1 MGYNRGMLD
10 DIDPAAIA
18 DPVARVLIIRLLN
31 LVDQQ
36 AGQLRAQAEEIQRLR
51 DEIARRKGEQGH
63 PKINPQVGPP
73 APPLSSEAERR
84 IARKRQPQGKQAHL
98 TITREEICRLDRAT
112 LPPDAQ
118 FKGYEDVVVQ
128 DLRIEADTIRFR
140 KEKFYSPSLG
150 QTFLAPLPA
159 GYHGQFGPDL
169 HSFLLSQYFAA
180 NISEAKLAQF
190 LGYLGIQMAR
200 GQLSHLLT
208 TAVTAFHTESSAVLA
223 AGLASSDYQQLD
235 ETGTRVNGQNY
246 ACHVVTT
253 PAYTAY
259 RTTAGK
265 DRLSV
270 LRALTNQEPLGY
282 RLNAQV
288 LRYVEQQGLAAKWLT
303 GLAAWPTDQV
313 WSETE
318 LTARLAEW
326 GRLPVGQAKLLREGL
341 ALGAYHAQTAWH
353 PVAIL
358 IVDDAPQWQQISP
371 AIGLCWVHEGRHY
384 KKLVPVVRCLARIQA
399 RFVGRFWRYYD
410 QLQAYRAAPTTDRA
424 RWLRAKFRRLFST
437 VTAYQELNAVIARTK
452 AKETELLRVLEVPHL
467 PLHNNAAELGA
478 RVRVRK
484 RDVSFGLRSPAG
496 LKAWDTFMTLVETT
510 RKVGVNF
517 YAYVRDRLRGRG
529 AIPPLADLV
538 TQTAAALKLIPA

>member
-1 MGYNRGMLD
+1 MFD
-10 DIDPAAIA
+10 AIDPAAIA
-18 DPVARVLIIRLLN
+18 DPTARALLIQLLN
-31 LVDQQ
+31 VVNQQ
-36 AGQLRAQAEEIQRLR
+36 AGQLRAQTEEIQRLR
-51 DEIARRKGEQGH
+51 DEIARLKGEQGR
-63 PKINPQVGPP
+63 PKINPQAPP
-73 APPLSSEAERR
+73 SAPLSSEAERR
-84 IARKRQPQGKQAHL
+84 TPQPRQPRSKQAQL
-98 TITREEICRLDRAT
+98 TITREEVCRLDRTT

-169 HSFLLSQYFAA
+169 CSFLLSQYFAA

-190 LGYLGIQMAR
+190 LGYLGIQISR
-200 GQLSHLLT
+200 GQISHLLT
-208 TAVTAFHTESSAVLA
+208 EAVDPFHAESSAVLA

-235 ETGTRVNGQNY
+235 ETSTRVDGQNY
-246 ACHVVTT
+246 SCHVLTT

-270 LRALTNQEPLGY
+270 LRALTDQQPLGY
-282 RLNAQV
+282 RLNAAV
-288 LRYVEQQGLAAKWLT
+288 LRYLEQQGLAAKWLT
-303 GLAAWPTDQV
+303 RLAAWPHDQG
-313 WSETE
+313 WSEADF
-318 LTARLAEW
+318 TARLAEW
-326 GRLPVGQAKLLREGL
+326 GRMPKGQAKLLREGL
-341 ALGAYHAQTAWH
+341 ALGAYHTQTAWA
-353 PVAIL
+353 PVATL
-358 IVDDAPQWQQISP
+358 IVDDAPQWRHLSP
-371 AIGLCWVHEGRHY
+371 VIGLCWVHEGRHY
-384 KKLVPVVRCLARIQA
+384 KKLGPVVGCLAQIAA

-410 QLQAYRAAPTTDRA
+410 QLRAYQTAPDADRA
-424 RWLRAKFRRLFST
+424 RWLRQKFRRLFST
-437 VTAYQELNAVIARTK
+437 VTEYQELNEVIARTK
-452 AKETELLRVLEVPHL
+452 AKETELLAVLGAPHL

-484 RDVSFGLRSPAG
+484 RDVSFGPRSPAG

-517 YAYVRDRLRGRG
+517 YAYVQDRLRGRG

-538 TQTAAALKLIPA
+538 TQTAATFQLIPA

>member
-1 MGYNRGMLD
+1 
-10 DIDPAAIA
+10 
-18 DPVARVLIIRLLN
+18 VL
-31 LVDQQ
+31 
-36 AGQLRAQAEEIQRLR
+36 
-51 DEIARRKGEQGH
+51 
-63 PKINPQVGPP
+63 
-73 APPLSSEAERR
+73 
-84 IARKRQPQGKQAHL
+84 
-98 TITREEICRLDRAT
+98 
-112 LPPDAQ
+112 
-118 FKGYEDVVVQ
+118 VQ

-190 LGYLGIQMAR
+190 LGYFGIQISR
-200 GQLSHLLT
+200 GQIAHLLT
-208 TAVTAFHTESSAVLA
+208 DAVDPFHAESSAVLA

-235 ETGTRVNGQNY
+235 ETSTRVDGQNY
-246 ACHVVTT
+246 TCHVVTT

-270 LRALTNQEPLGY
+270 LRALTDQEPLGY
-282 RLNAQV
+282 LLNAHV
-288 LRYVEQQGLAAKWLT
+288 RAYLAQQGLAAKWQTL
-303 GLAAWPTDQV
+303 LATWPTDQV

-318 LTARLAEW
+318 VTARLAEW
-326 GRLPVGQAKLLREGL
+326 GRVPVGQAKLLREGL
-341 ALGAYHAQTAWH
+341 ALGAYHAQTTWH

-358 IVDDAPQWQQISP
+358 LVDDAPQWRHVSQT
-371 AIGLCWVHEGRHY
+371 IGLCWVHEGRHY
-384 KKLVPVVRCLARIQA
+384 KKLLPVVGCLARIQA

-410 QLQAYRAAPTTDRA
+410 QLQAYRAAPTAEQA

-437 VTAYQELNAVIARTK
+437 VTAYQELNEVIARTR
-452 AKETELLRVLEVPHL
+452 AKETELLAVLAAPHL

-484 RDVSFGLRSPAG
+484 RDVSFGPRSPAG

-517 YAYVRDRLRGRG
+517 YAYVRDRLRGCG
-529 AIPPLADLV
+529 AILPLADLV
-538 TQTAAALKLIPA
+538 TQTAAACKLIPA

>member
-1 MGYNRGMLD
+1 
-10 DIDPAAIA
+10 
-18 DPVARVLIIRLLN
+18 
-31 LVDQQ
+31 
-36 AGQLRAQAEEIQRLR
+36 
-51 DEIARRKGEQGH
+51 
-63 PKINPQVGPP
+63 
-73 APPLSSEAERR
+73 
-84 IARKRQPQGKQAHL
+84 
-98 TITREEICRLDRAT
+98 LDRAT

-128 DLRIEADTIRFR
+128 DLRIECETIRFR

-190 LGYLGIQMAR
+190 LGYLGIQISR
-200 GQLSHLLT
+200 GQIAHLLT
-208 TAVTAFHTESSAVLA
+208 TAVDLFHSESSAVLA

-235 ETGTRVNGQNY
+235 ETSTRVSGQNY
-246 ACHVVTT
+246 SCHVLTT

-259 RTTAGK
+259 RTTPGK

-270 LRALTNQEPLGY
+270 LRALTDQEPLGY
-282 RLNAQV
+282 LLNARG
-288 LRYVEQQGLAAKWLT
+288 LTYLAQQGLAAKWQRL
-303 GLAAWPTDQV
+303 LAVWPMEQL
-313 WSETE
+313 WSEAD
-318 LTARLAEW
+318 LTARLASW
-326 GRLPVGQAKLLREGL
+326 SRLPVGQAKLLREGL
-341 ALGAYHAQTAWH
+341 ALGAYHAQTVWP

-358 IVDDAPQWQQISP
+358 IVDDAPQWRHVSEV
-371 AIGLCWVHEGRHY
+371 IGLCWVHEGRHY
-384 KKLVPVVRCLARIQA
+384 KKLVPVVGYLGRIQA

-410 QLQAYRAAPTTDRA
+410 QLRAYQAAPNVERA
-424 RWLRAKFRRLFST
+424 RWLRQKFRRLFST
-437 VTAYQELNAVIARTK
+437 VTAYSELNEVIARTK
-452 AKETELLRVLEVPHL
+452 AKEAELLRVLETPHI

-484 RDVSFGLRSPAG
+484 RDVSFGPRSPAG

-529 AIPPLADLV
+529 QIPPLAELV
-538 TQTAAALKLIPA
+538 TQTAVALQLTPA

>member
-1 MGYNRGMLD
+1 MLD
-10 DIDPAAIA
+10 EIDPAAIA
-18 DPVARVLIIRLLN
+18 DPTARALIIQLLN
-31 LVDQQ
+31 VVNQQ
-36 AGQLRAQAEEIQRLR
+36 AGQLRAALDEIQRLR
-51 DEIARRKGEQGH
+51 DEIARLTGEQGR
-63 PKINPQVGPP
+63 PKINPQAPPP
-73 APPLSSEAERR
+73 ATPLSSEAERR
-84 IARKRQPQGKQAHL
+84 TPKKRQPRGKQAHL
-98 TITREEICRLDRAT
+98 TVTREEVCRLDRAT

-118 FKGYEDVVVQ
+118 FKGYEDVVIQ

-169 HSFLLSQYFAA
+169 CSFLLSQYFAA

-190 LGYLGIQMAR
+190 LGYLGIQISR
-200 GQLSHLLT
+200 GQISHLLT
-208 TAVTAFHTESSAVLA
+208 GAVDPFHAESSAVLA

-235 ETGTRVNGQNY
+235 ETSTRVDGQNY
-246 ACHVVTT
+246 SCHVLTT

-270 LRALTNQEPLGY
+270 LRALTDQEPLGY
-282 RLNAQV
+282 LLNAAVQAYLV
-288 LRYVEQQGLAAKWLT
+288 QQGLAAKWQT
-303 GLAAWPTDQV
+303 RLATWPTGQV
-313 WSETE
+313 WSEAE

-326 GRLPVGQAKLLREGL
+326 ERVPVGQAKLLREGL
-341 ALGAYHAQTAWH
+341 ALGAYHAQTGWR
-353 PVAIL
+353 PVTIL

-371 AIGLCWVHEGRHY
+371 ILGLCWVHEGRHY
-384 KKLVPVVRCLARIQA
+384 KKLLPVVGCLARIHA
-399 RFVGRFWRYYD
+399 RFLRRFWRYYD
-410 QLQAYRAAPTTDRA
+410 QLQAYRAAPTVERA

-437 VTAYQELNAVIARTK
+437 VTAYSELNAVITRTK
-452 AKETELLRVLEVPHL
+452 LKETELLAVLERPHI

-484 RDVSFGLRSPAG
+484 RDVSFGPRSPAG

-529 AIPPLADLV
+529 AIPPLAELV
-538 TQTAAALKLIPA
+538 TQTAITLKLIPA

>member
-1 MGYNRGMLD
+1 MLD
-10 DIDPAAIA
+10 EIDPAAIA
-18 DPVARVLIIRLLN
+18 DPTARALIIQLLN
-31 LVDQQ
+31 VVNQQ
-36 AGQLRAQAEEIQRLR
+36 AGQLRAAMDEIQRLR
-51 DEIARRKGEQGH
+51 DEIARLKGEQGR
-63 PKINPQVGPP
+63 PNINPQAPSP

-84 IARKRQPQGKQAHL
+84 TAKKRQPRSKQAHL
-98 TITREEICRLDRAT
+98 TITREEVCRLDRAT

-128 DLRIEADTIRFR
+128 DLRIECDTIRFR
-140 KEKFYSPSLG
+140 KEKFYSPSRG

-169 HSFLLSQYFAA
+169 WGFLLSQYFAA
-180 NISEAKLAQF
+180 NLSEAKLTQF
-190 LGYLGIQMAR
+190 LGYLGIQISR
-200 GQLSHLLT
+200 GQISHLLT
-208 TAVTAFHTESSAVLA
+208 EAVDPFHAESSAVLA

-235 ETGTRVNGQNY
+235 ETSTRVDGQNY
-246 ACHVVTT
+246 SCHVLST

-270 LRALTNQEPLGY
+270 LRALTDQEPLGY
-282 RLNAQV
+282 RLTASV
-288 LRYVEQQGLAAKWLT
+288 LRYLEQQGLAAKWLT
-303 GLAAWPTDQV
+303 RLADWPHDQV
-313 WSETE
+313 WTE
-318 LTARLAEW
+318 ADLTARLAEW
-326 GRLPVGQAKLLREGL
+326 GRVPVGQAKLLREGL
-341 ALGAYHAQTAWH
+341 ALGAYHAQTVWP
-353 PVAIL
+353 PVAIM

-384 KKLVPVVRCLARIQA
+384 KKLVPVVGCLARIAA

-410 QLQAYRAAPTTDRA
+410 QLRAYQAAPTAERA

-452 AKETELLRVLEVPHL
+452 TKETELLRVLDAPHL

-484 RDVSFGLRSPAG
+484 RDVSFGPRSPAG

-517 YAYVRDRLRGRG
+517 YAYVRDRLHGRG
-529 AIPPLADLV
+529 AIPPLAELV
-538 TQTAAALKLIPA
+538 TQTAVTRKLIPA

>member
-1 MGYNRGMLD
+1 M
-10 DIDPAAIA
+10 
-18 DPVARVLIIRLLN
+18 
-31 LVDQQ
+31 DQQ
-36 AGQLRAQAEEIQRLR
+36 AGHLRTQAAEIQRLR
-51 DEIARRKGEQGH
+51 EELARLKGEQGR
-63 PKINPQVGPP
+63 PKINPQAPP
-73 APPLSSEAERR
+73 AAAPHSSEAERR
-84 IARKRQPQGKQAHL
+84 TPKPRQPRSKQAQL
-98 TITREEICRLDRAT
+98 TITREEVCRLDRAT

-118 FKGYEDVVVQ
+118 FKGYEDVVIQ

-169 HSFLLSQYFAA
+169 CSFLLSQYFAA
-180 NISEAKLAQF
+180 NISEAKLAPF
-190 LGYLGIQMAR
+190 LGYLGIQISR
-200 GQLSHLLT
+200 GQISHLLT
-208 TAVTAFHTESSAVLA
+208 EAVDPFHTESRAVLA

-235 ETGTRVNGQNY
+235 ETSTRVDGQNY
-246 ACHVVTT
+246 SCHVVTT

-270 LRALTNQEPLGY
+270 LRALTDQEPLGY
-282 RLNAQV
+282 LLNAAV
-288 LRYVEQQGLAAKWLT
+288 RAYLAQQGLAAKWQTL
-303 GLAAWPTDQV
+303 LATWPHDQV

-326 GRLPVGQAKLLREGL
+326 GRVPPGQAKLLREGL
-341 ALGAYHAQTAWH
+341 ALGAYHAQTVWQ
-353 PVAIL
+353 PPTL
-358 IVDDAPQWQQISP
+358 LSVDDAPQWRHLSP
-371 AIGLCWVHEGRHY
+371 VIGLCWVHEGRHY
-384 KKLVPVVRCLARIQA
+384 KKLVPVVGCLAGIAA

-410 QLQAYRAAPTTDRA
+410 QLRAYQAAPDANRA

-437 VTAYQELNAVIARTK
+437 VTAYQELNEVIARTRT
-452 AKETELLRVLEVPHL
+452 KETELLAVLAAPHI

-484 RDVSFGLRSPAG
+484 RDVSFGPRSPAG
-496 LKAWDTFMTLVETT
+496 LQAWDTFMTLVETT

-529 AIPPLADLV
+529 AIPPLAELV
-538 TQTAAALKLIPA
+538 TQTAATLKLIPA